1 MTDIVHVNLSDW
13 QKLVWKDPKRYIV
26 VNCGR
31 RAGKTWLLAYRL
43 FWMATQGGPKDP
55 KKVLWYVAPT
65 YKQAKNILWEMLLEI
80 IPKEAIAKRNETEL
94 KITLINGNQI
104 HVKGADN
111 PDSLRGVHIDFCV
124 FDECAFI
131 DKWDLVW
138 KIMRPTLADSKAKV
152 WFVSTPNG
160 FNHFKDLAYND
171 AGDGKHIFSQLDHS
185 YHHFTTYEN
194 PHIDREEIETM
205 KREMN
210 EDAFQQEIMGEF
222 RKMEGLIYKEF
233 NRDIHMV
240 EVPEFD
246 TNWSFTRT
254 LDFGFAHKAALLYF
268 AISPDQRSIYIYDGL
283 YVSGFN
289 ESQIAEVVKMKDKGK
304 RMIYPVA
311 DSAQPMSISELSSN
325 GVVFNPV
332 EKGKDSV
339 KHGITQVAQLLKV
352 RNDTGKPTLMIS
364 KYLTYIA
371 DEFEKYR
378 WIKNKNDTSTIREI
392 PYKIGD
398 DAMDAIRY
406 FAMSWKEK
414 ERSYPRYNPNK
425 WSIG

>member
-1 MTDIVHVNLSDW
+1 MSEKVHVNLSDW
-13 QKLVWKDPKRYIV
+13 QKIVWKDPKRYIV

-31 RAGKTWLLAYRL
+31 RAGKTWLIDYRL
-43 FWMATQGGPKDP
+43 FYLATQMPKST
-55 KKVLWYVAPT
+55 LWYVAPT
-65 YKQAKNILWEMLLEI
+65 YKQAKNILWEMLLES
-80 IPKEAIAKRNETEL
+80 IPGSAIAKKNETEL
-94 KITLINGNQI
+94 KITLINGAQI

-171 AGDGKHIFSQLDHS
+171 AGEGRKIFKDDDHS

-205 KREMN
+205 KREMT
-210 EDAFQQEIMGEF
+210 EDAFAQEIMGEF

-233 NRDIHMV
+233 NREIHMV

-246 TNWSFTRT
+246 SNWTFTRA
-254 LDFGFAHKAALLYF
+254 LDFGFAHKTALAYF
-268 AISPDQRSIYIYDGL
+268 AISPDQRSIYLYDGL
-283 YVSGFN
+283 YVNGFT
-289 ESQIAEVVKMKDKGK
+289 EHQIAEVVKVKDKGK
-304 RMIYPVA
+304 RITYPVA
-311 DSAQPMSISELSSN
+311 DSAQPMAIAELSGN

-339 KHGITQVAQLLKV
+339 KNGIVKVAEMLKV
-352 RNDTGKPTLMIS
+352 RNDTGKPTLMVS
-364 KYLTYIA
+364 KYLGYVA

-378 WIKNKNDTSTIREI
+378 WIQNKNDTSTVREI
-392 PYKIGD
+392 PYKVGD
-398 DAMDAIRY
+398 DMMDAIRY
-406 FAMSWKEK
+406 FAMSWKAK
-414 ERSYPRYNPNK
+414 ERSYPRYNPQR
-425 WSIG
+425 WSIS